1 MRIYSCEVHINN
13 VTIMKILFA
22 SYRMIILLAGLES
35 AAIAGI
41 VVGVIVLI
49 VLVAVITYVVM
60 KKKKKSKS
68 TVNHISTSGVST
80 IPNVGRVNPTP
91 VTDSEKNSEAA

>member
-1 MRIYSCEVHINN
+1 
-13 VTIMKILFA
+13 MKMLFT
-22 SYRMIILLAGLES
+22 SYCIITFLAGLES